1 MTANTARAT
10 TDCLPVTPMPGYFQ
24 KDCIEESLVRQMN
37 RRVLKLALPS
47 ILANITVPLVGMVDV
62 GVSGHIGDAVAIG
75 GMAIS
80 TMLFDLLYWNMG
92 FLRVGTGGMIA
103 QALGRRDFSGI
114 MKVFTQGIGTALG
127 IAFIIFAIQY
137 LYIDIALGFIQC
149 SPEVADYARQYYFIR
164 IWAAPAT
171 LSLFVFKG
179 FFIGMQNA
187 ISPMAA
193 DITVNVANLGLSL
206 LFAVKMGMGF
216 KGIAWAVFTAQY
228 TGLFLCIALFLIYYR
243 RLLKYADLRKSLR
256 LKDLGKFFSLNG
268 NLFVRSVCFLFI
280 YVGFTSLSA
289 KYGDVQLAVG
299 TIIMKLM
306 MLFSFFIDGFAY
318 AGEALAGRY
327 IGARDSEGLHL
338 SVKVIFRWCFWIAL
352 ASTAVY
358 VAGGK
363 QMVMLMTD
371 KADVIEASVPYLV
384 WLWLMPALSTSAF
397 VWDGIYVGATA
408 ARPIMF
414 GMICAAASF
423 FAAYYALEQILGIQ
437 ALYVAYM
444 VHVVVR
450 SVWMYAFRRTAVYA
464 RVVQDTKRCEMC
476 PGGAGNGTAGHE
488 MP

>member
-1 MTANTARAT
+1 MTSCT
-10 TDCLPVTPMPGYFQ
+10 CMQ
-24 KDCIEESLVRQMN
+24 ESLLRHIN
-37 RRVLKLALPS
+37 RKVLKLAVPS

-103 QALGRRDFSGI
+103 QALGRRDLDGV
-114 MKVFTQGIGTALG
+114 MKVFAQGIGTALS
-127 IAFIIFAIQY
+127 IALIIFAIQY

-193 DITVNVANLGLSL
+193 DITVNVANLVLSL
-206 LFAVKMGMGF
+206 LFAVKMGLGF

-228 TGLFLCIALFLIYYR
+228 TGLLLCIVLLLIYYR
-243 RLLKYADLRKSLR
+243 KLFKYVDIKKSLR
-256 LKDLGKFFSLNG
+256 LKDMGKFFSVNG

-289 KYGDVQLAVG
+289 KYGDTQLAVG

-327 IGARDSEGLHL
+327 IGAQDSVGLHAT
-338 SVKVIFRWCFWIAL
+338 VKVIFRWCLWIA
-352 ASTAVY
+352 AVSTVVY
-358 VAGGK
+358 VASGK
-363 QMVMLMTD
+363 QMVMVMTD
-371 KADVIEASVPYLV
+371 KADVIEASLPYLV

-408 ARPIMF
+408 TKWIMW
-414 GMICAAASF
+414 GMILAAASF
-423 FAAYYALEQILGIQ
+423 FAAYYALESMLGIQ

-444 VHVVVR
+444 VHVTVR
-450 SVWMYAFRRTAVYA
+450 SVWMYGMRRKAIYSKVPEELNYA
-464 RVVQDTKRCEMC
+464 
-476 PGGAGNGTAGHE
+476 
-488 MP
+488 

>member
-1 MTANTARAT
+1 MFRKKGISQSSTRS
-10 TDCLPVTPMPGYFQ
+10 G
-24 KDCIEESLVRQMN
+24 ISEMN
-37 RRVLKLALPS
+37 RKVLKLALPS

-103 QALGRRDFSGI
+103 QALGRRNLSSV
-114 MKVFTQGIGTALG
+114 MKVFTQGLGTAIG
-127 IAFIIFAIQY
+127 IALIIFAIQY

-187 ISPMAA
+187 ISPMIA
-193 DITVNVANLGLSL
+193 DITVNVANLFLSL
-206 LFAVKMGMGF
+206 LFAVKLNMGF
-216 KGIAWAVFTAQY
+216 KGIAWAVFCAQY
-228 TGLFLCIALFLIYYR
+228 IGLVLCVTILLIYYR
-243 RLLKYADLRKSLR
+243 KLFKYIDLKKALR
-256 LKDLGKFFSLNG
+256 LKDLGRFFSVNG

-289 KYGDVQLAVG
+289 KYGDTQLAVG

-306 MLFSFFIDGFAY
+306 MLFSFFVDGFAY
-318 AGEALAGRY
+318 AGEALVGKY
-327 IGARDSEGLHL
+327 IGARDSVGLHL
-338 SVKVIFRWCFWIAL
+338 SVKVILRWCFWIAVV
-352 ASTAVY
+352 STAVY

-371 KADVIEASVPYLV
+371 KTDVIEASVPFLI

-397 VWDGIYVGATA
+397 VWDGIYIGATA
-408 ARPIMF
+408 TKHIMW
-414 GMICAAASF
+414 GMILAAALF
-423 FAAYYALEQILGIQ
+423 FVAYYALSPMFGIQ
-437 ALYVAYM
+437 GLYMAYM

-450 SVWMYAFRRTAVYA
+450 SVWMYAFHRQAVYSQ
-464 RVVQDTKRCEMC
+464 V
-476 PGGAGNGTAGHE
+476 
-488 MP
+488 

>member
-1 MTANTARAT
+1 
-10 TDCLPVTPMPGYFQ
+10 
-24 KDCIEESLVRQMN
+24 
-37 RRVLKLALPS
+37 
-47 ILANITVPLVGMVDV
+47 
-62 GVSGHIGDAVAIG
+62 
-75 GMAIS
+75 
-80 TMLFDLLYWNMG
+80 
-92 FLRVGTGGMIA
+92 
-103 QALGRRDFSGI
+103 
-114 MKVFTQGIGTALG
+114 
-127 IAFIIFAIQY
+127 
-137 LYIDIALGFIQC
+137 
-149 SPEVADYARQYYFIR
+149 
-164 IWAAPAT
+164 
-171 LSLFVFKG
+171 
-179 FFIGMQNA
+179 
-187 ISPMAA
+187 MAA

-216 KGIAWAVFTAQY
+216 KGIAWAVLTAQY
-228 TGLFLCIALFLIYYR
+228 TGLALCIALFLIYYR
-243 RLLKYADLRKSLR
+243 RLLRYVDLKKSLR
-256 LKDLGKFFSLNG
+256 MKDLGKFFSLNG

-280 YVGFTSLSA
+280 YVGFTSISA

-384 WLWLMPALSTSAF
+384 WLWLMPAFSTSAF

-408 ARPIMF
+408 ARPIML

-423 FAAYYALEQILGIQ
+423 FAAYYALEHTLGIQ

-444 VHVVVR
+444 VHVLVR
-450 SVWMYAFRRTAVYA
+450 SIWMYAKRRSAVYA
-464 RVVQDTKRCEMC
+464 KVPAPSAM
-476 PGGAGNGTAGHE
+476 
-488 MP
+488 